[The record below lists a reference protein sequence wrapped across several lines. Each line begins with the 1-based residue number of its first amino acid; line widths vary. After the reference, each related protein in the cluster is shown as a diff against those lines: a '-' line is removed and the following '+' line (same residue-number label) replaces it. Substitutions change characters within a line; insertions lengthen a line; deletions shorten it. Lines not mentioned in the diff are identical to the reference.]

1 MKVKTFAEMA
11 AESAA
16 IAESFRESA
25 NAARENARSWGR
37 MADVSMGAKRAHC
50 ERMSDAWGN
59 AKISAE
65 TLAGRFDLYAIRQ
78 AELAKEEN
86 V

>member
-25 NAARENARSWGR
+25 NVARENARSWGR
-37 MADVSMGAKRAHC
+37 MADVSLGAKRAHC
-50 ERMSDAWGN
+50 ERMADAWRN
-59 AKISAE
+59 AEIGSE
-65 TLAGRFDLYAIRQ
+65 TLAERFDLYAVRQ
-78 AELAKEEN
+78 AELAKEEK